1 MRRNTLRFLHFIKR
15 RNRDSNR
22 KHIEAPHLRLLQ
34 KRLAE
39 EITVMVHS
47 TEDLENAIKASNI
60 LFGNSTS
67 DDLKELDEATFL
79 EVLMVFPS

>member
-1 MRRNTLRFLHFIKR
+1 LCVFQSRFNDCHK
-15 RNRDSNR
+15 NVN
-22 KHIEAPHLRLLQ
+22 
-34 KRLAE
+34 E

-67 DDLKELDEATFL
+67 DDLKQLDEATFL
-79 EVLMVFPS
+79 EVFDVPKLKSAEMKSKLS